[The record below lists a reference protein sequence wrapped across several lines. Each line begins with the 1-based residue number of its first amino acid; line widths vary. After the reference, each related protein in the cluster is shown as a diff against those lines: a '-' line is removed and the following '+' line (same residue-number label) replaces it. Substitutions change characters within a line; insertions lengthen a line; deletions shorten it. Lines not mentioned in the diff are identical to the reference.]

1 VLADALVYS
10 GGRASLQFHFGI
22 GDDDRTRNS
31 DMAESRK
38 RLTLKID
45 GMHCVNCEVFIER
58 SLKKVTGVS
67 RVNANYGTGEV
78 EIVYSGDLDLDRLRG
93 ALSNDGYT
101 IVSSDK
107 PESSAVDRRDATN
120 LEYLEIGAAFLVL
133 AGLFFFLKQFDLLP
147 RGFGITENMSY
158 GLVFLIGLV
167 ASVSSCIAV
176 TGGLLVALAAK
187 YNEANAHL
195 TNMQRLK
202 PHIYFNA
209 GRIVSY
215 TLLGGVVGA
224 LGSTLT
230 LTPGTTGALTII
242 ASLIMIALGL
252 QMLKL
257 IPSLGRFQ
265 PRMPKFLAHKIHD
278 LSTRGTKSAAFVLG
292 ASTFFLPCGFTQALQ
307 LYVLSKGSFTTGA
320 LTMLAFA
327 LGTLPALV
335 SLSAISSYARGNFQ
349 RYFLKL
355 AGAAVIFL
363 GIANIQ
369 NGLVLT
375 GTTVNAASLS
385 GVAKI
390 ARQIEPAEP
399 ATQTAGEVPDVEPQ
413 IVNMKIDGLDY
424 IPNRFTVKQG
434 VPVEW
439 NIDAEHGQGCGRII
453 IAPKLGIRKILYG
466 FAINTI
472 KFTPQEAGDFYF
484 NCGMGMMTPGSKF
497 TVVPNKGS

>member
-1 VLADALVYS
+1 
-10 GGRASLQFHFGI
+10 
-22 GDDDRTRNS
+22 
-31 DMAESRK
+31 MAESRK
-38 RLTLKID
+38 RLKLKID
-45 GMHCVNCEVFIER
+45 GMHCINCEVFIER
-58 SLKKVTGVS
+58 SLKKVPGVS
-67 RVNANYGTGEV
+67 RVMANYAAGEV
-78 EIVYSGDLDLDRLRG
+78 DIVYSGEIDLDHLQG
-93 ALSNDGYT
+93 AIAEGGYT
-101 IVSSDK
+101 IVSSDES
-107 PESSAVDRRDATN
+107 ESSAKDRRNNTK
-120 LEYLEIGAAFLVL
+120 LEYLEIGATFLIL
-133 AGLFFFLKQFDLLP
+133 AGLFFFLKEFDFLP
-147 RGFGITENMSY
+147 RGFGITDNMSY
-158 GLVFLIGLV
+158 GLVLLIGLV

-187 YNEANAHL
+187 YNQSNAYL

-202 PHIYFNA
+202 PHIYFNG

-230 LTPGTTGALTII
+230 LSPEANGALTIVV
-242 ASLIMIALGL
+242 SLIMIALGL

-257 IPSLGRFQ
+257 FPSLGRFQ
-265 PRMPKFLAHKIHD
+265 PQMPKVIAHKIHD
-278 LSTRGTKSAAFVLG
+278 LSSRDTKGAAFVLG

-335 SLSAISSYARGNFQ
+335 SLSAISSFARGNFQ

-363 GIANIQ
+363 GLANIQ
-369 NGLVLT
+369 YGLVLT
-375 GTTVNAASLS
+375 GTTVNAASPPV
-385 GVAKI
+385 GAKT
-390 ARQIEPAEP
+390 AQQSEPAKS
-399 ATQTAGEVPDVEPQ
+399 ATQSTPAMPAVEPQ
-413 IVNMKIDGLDY
+413 IVNMKVDGLDY
-424 IPNRFTVKQG
+424 IPNHFTVTQG

-439 NIDAEHGQGCGRII
+439 NIDAEHAQGCGRFLL
-453 IAPKLGIRKILYG
+453 APKLGIRTILYG
-466 FAINTI
+466 FATNTV
-472 KFTPQEAGDFYF
+472 KFTPKETGDFYF